1 MTHPE
6 GGDPDRRRSLG
17 FLTVQFLEGGERAAS
32 AEPLS
37 PLVGE
42 KAISMN

>member
-1 MTHPE
+1 MTDPE
-6 GGDPDRRRSLG
+6 GVDPDRWPSMRI
-17 FLTVQFLEGGERAAS
+17 LTVQFLEGGERAAS
-32 AEPLS
+32 AEAIS